1 MVNRLFVAT
10 AIALSS
16 VVEQAAHAGST
27 MQVPGRT
34 AELLFVGDYYPGEVR
49 VVTGDT
55 LLGLFRSSGSW
66 ELAPTRL
73 VVEPI
78 HNACTDKPGENNGRR
93 VHIDHTEAPLFL
105 VRGVPRL
112 QPGRVRTLFSGRDQV
127 FPGQSREF
135 EFKSRVDYWMF
146 SAFGTVPYTQPG
158 RAVEGGIRD
167 YILAVSR
174 SPWDRAQTIFEFH
187 ASPGAGG
194 LYNPPTL
201 VWVGDMDGD
210 GQMDLFLDTKTGEL
224 GDSWV
229 LYLSSLATGQELVH
243 KVAEHHGRIC

>member
-1 MVNRLFVAT
+1 MMSRLLVT
-10 AIALSS
+10 TVVALSL
-16 VVEQAAHAGST
+16 VVQQSGGAASTTQIPAG
-27 MQVPGRT
+27 T
-34 AELLFVGDYYPGEVR
+34 AELFFVGDYYPGEVR

-55 LLGLFRSSGSW
+55 VLGLFRSSESW

-78 HNACTDKPGENNGRR
+78 HNACTDKPGEQNGRR
-93 VHIDHTEAPLFL
+93 VRIDRAEAPIFL
-105 VRGVPRL
+105 TRGIPRL
-112 QPGRVRTLFSGRDQV
+112 RAGRVRTVFSGRDQV

-135 EFKSRVDYWMF
+135 EFKSRVDYWMI

-158 RAVEGGIRD
+158 RAVQGGIRD
-167 YILAVSR
+167 YVLAVSR
-174 SPWDRAQTIFEFH
+174 TPWDRAQTIFEFH

-201 VWVGDMDGD
+201 VWIGDIDGD

-224 GDSWV
+224 VGSWV

-243 KVAEHHGRIC
+243 KGAQHLGRIC